1 MGFKRPEVRI
11 FSLRPKSLESI
22 LFEDFYITFYLLTFN
37 KSGIYY
43 VIPAVSY
50 PINVIAD
57 ITPPLEDII
66 PHWSDI
72 FNNGLSWL
80 QTILMIV
87 ALIVLLIILWL
98 LLPILK
104 LLISGF
110 MLLISWPFKMIGKGI
125 KAARKSKGNKYDRRH
140 YR

>member
-1 MGFKRPEVRI
+1 
-11 FSLRPKSLESI
+11 LESI

-43 VIPAVSY
+43 VIPAVSS

-66 PHWSDI
+66 LHWSDI

-87 ALIVLLIILWL
+87 ALVVLLIILWL
-98 LLPILK
+98 MLPILK
-104 LLISGF
+104 PLISG
-110 MLLISWPFKMIGKGI
+110 LIWLITFPFKMIVKGI
-125 KAARKSKGNKYDRRH
+125 KAAKKSKGNKYDRR
-140 YR
+140 YYK